1 MIKAICGIVIGLLV
15 FGTGLFYLFKEK
27 SDKESLKIYSIISG
41 AGFAVAL
48 ISTILLF
55 LNH

>member
-15 FGTGLFYLFKEK
+15 LCTGLFYLFKEK